1 MGAACLLMLQRA
13 LLGGVAVVVP
23 VRGCWKGF
31 CFSIWKRCYLGS
43 MLVYTVFFFQ
53 IVTCLTSD

>member
-13 LLGGVAVVVP
+13 LLEGVAVVVP

-43 MLVYTVFFFQ
+43 MLVSTVFFFK
-53 IVTCLTSD
+53 S